1 MTHTCF
7 IYMGVAMVPQWRH
20 FLFNLP
26 LYFLVPGVF
35 SEIITVQ
42 FLIRRGRW
50 IKAPKTCLYR
60 VSLEPWGATV
70 ARWWEHSPTTNNVAR
85 VQILA
90 STSNV
95 GWVCCWF
102 SHLLREVLGF
112 SMDTQVF
119 PFPQKPTL
127 PNSNSIWNARTR
139 FNEFSWTPKCFVGKQ
154 ITIYNLQISRKIFTI
169 TGEKVPELKFK
180 TIGTVVHRSSSDWNL
195 RIYLPKVLRLALFK
209 RVFSASIQRPRR
221 IQNWTI

>member
-1 MTHTCF
+1 MKICYDPCF
-7 IYMGVAMVPQWRH
+7 IDMGVAMVTQWRH

-50 IKAPKTCLYR
+50 IKAPKTYLYR

-102 SHLLREVLGF
+102 SHLLREVFLWMLRF
-112 SMDTQVF
+112 SLFLKNQHFQIPIRSGTHGHVS
-119 PFPQKPTL
+119 TSSHEL
-127 PNSNSIWNARTR
+127 LSA
-139 FNEFSWTPKCFVGKQ
+139 SWVNK
-154 ITIYNLQISRKIFTI
+154 LQFTI
-169 TGEKVPELKFK
+169 CKFQEKYSQLPARRFLNWSLK
-180 TIGTVVHRSSSDWNL
+180 
-195 RIYLPKVLRLALFK
+195 
-209 RVFSASIQRPRR
+209 Q
-221 IQNWTI
+221 